1 MKRKQRD
8 PKHYVFNIVKTKNKM
23 FLRLLGRQKH
33 IAWLKG
39 HWDAKIV
46 YHNFDSMW
54 KYFYNKEEKSS
65 SI

>member
-39 HWDAKIV
+39 H
-46 YHNFDSMW
+46 
-54 KYFYNKEEKSS
+54 
-65 SI
+65 